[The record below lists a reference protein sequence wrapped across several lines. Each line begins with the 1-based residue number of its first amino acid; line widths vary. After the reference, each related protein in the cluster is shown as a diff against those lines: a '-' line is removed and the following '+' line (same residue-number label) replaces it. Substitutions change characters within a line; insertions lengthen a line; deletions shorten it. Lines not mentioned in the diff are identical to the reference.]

1 MRIFAWRK
9 KVASVSLFHTT
20 LARLRKPQQRAR
32 AFGPSFVDGEPRLE
46 IQIVS
51 VHPQYTQDSAGF
63 AQIAAYDLL
72 QIGNSATPPVPD

>member
-1 MRIFAWRK
+1 MSVRCPWRDSSIPSTEMRIFAWRK

-46 IQIVS
+46 I
-51 VHPQYTQDSAGF
+51 
-63 AQIAAYDLL
+63 
-72 QIGNSATPPVPD
+72 